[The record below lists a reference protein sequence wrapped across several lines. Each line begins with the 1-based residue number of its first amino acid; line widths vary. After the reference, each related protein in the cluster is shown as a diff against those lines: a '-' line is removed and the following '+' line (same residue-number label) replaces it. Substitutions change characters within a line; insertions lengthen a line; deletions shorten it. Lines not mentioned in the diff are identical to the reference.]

1 VSDFTDFRQYAETLV
16 AVYARCG
23 AGPFLHREVAGIVPR
38 QDIVR
43 FACKNYFL
51 RVQDRDGRRAR
62 YREGQKVWRLHPY
75 VVGLCRDRLGAA
87 GGECRE

>member
-1 VSDFTDFRQYAETLV
+1 VSDFTDFRQYAETLMG
-16 AVYARCG
+16 VYAQCG
-23 AGPFLHREVAGIVPR
+23 AGPFLHRQVADFVPR
-38 QDIVR
+38 QAIVR

-51 RVQDRDGRRAR
+51 RVQDRNGHRAR
-62 YREGQKVWRLHPY
+62 EGPKVWRLHPY